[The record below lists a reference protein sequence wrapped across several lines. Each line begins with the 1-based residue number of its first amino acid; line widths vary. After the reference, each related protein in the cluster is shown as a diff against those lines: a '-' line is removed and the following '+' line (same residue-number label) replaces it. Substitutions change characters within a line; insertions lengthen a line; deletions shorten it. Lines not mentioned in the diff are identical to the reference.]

1 MRDFIIKVKHQKIE
15 IVILTLCFILAFALN
30 MVAILIYKTQ
40 WKELYTQWYV
50 VILLSFCIYTLT
62 LFVRLILIGIKKI
75 WKSISKR

>member
-15 IVILTLCFILAFALN
+15 IVILALCFILAFALN

-40 WKELYTQWYV
+40 WKEIYTQWYV

-62 LFVRLILIGIKKI
+62 LFVRLIFIGIKKI
-75 WKSISKR
+75 WKSISK